1 MAREKKNY
9 KSATL
14 KLSIWAKLEKYDFF
28 FQDLLFYI
36 RHIIR

>member
-1 MAREKKNY
+1 MAHEKKY

-14 KLSIWAKLEKYDFF
+14 KLSIRAKLEKYDLF
-28 FQDLLFYI
+28 FQDLFFYI